1 MNILE
6 QTLSLRETIQR
17 LESKV
22 SKETRIKAS
31 KVAVESP
38 SFDVDTGVIMGM
50 THTPISGSEVYTTRV
65 NLNTKSVRC
74 TCEAGGFGR
83 LCKHTIA
90 LARWLD
96 QRLEMDERAIEHALQ
111 NSLVGTHQII
121 KQQRKSA

>member
-6 QTLSLRETIQR
+6 HTLLLREKIQR

-38 SFDVDTGVIMGM
+38 SFDVDTGVIIAM

-65 NLNTKSVRC
+65 NLYKNSVRC

-83 LCKHTIA
+83 LCKHTVA
-90 LARWLD
+90 VARWLD
-96 QRLEMDERAIEHALQ
+96 QRLEMDERAINHALQ
-111 NSLVGTHQII
+111 NSLIGTHQILAR
-121 KQQRKSA
+121 QRKSA